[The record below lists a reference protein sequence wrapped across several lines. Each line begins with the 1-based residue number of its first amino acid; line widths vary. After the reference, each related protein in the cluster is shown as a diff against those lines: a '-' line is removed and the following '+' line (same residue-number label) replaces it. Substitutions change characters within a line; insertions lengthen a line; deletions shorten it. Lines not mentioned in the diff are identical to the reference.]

1 MIKYD
6 EKSFRPEMKEAA
18 MKARSL
24 IVTSSLF
31 AVNISVTKRNKLL
44 STQHSCSHAKQSLT
58 GRDNKLEHFKR

>member
-31 AVNISVTKRNKLL
+31 AVNISTAKRYKLL
-44 STQHSCSHAKQSLT
+44 STQHFVSHATMSNRT
-58 GRDNKLEHFKR
+58 G